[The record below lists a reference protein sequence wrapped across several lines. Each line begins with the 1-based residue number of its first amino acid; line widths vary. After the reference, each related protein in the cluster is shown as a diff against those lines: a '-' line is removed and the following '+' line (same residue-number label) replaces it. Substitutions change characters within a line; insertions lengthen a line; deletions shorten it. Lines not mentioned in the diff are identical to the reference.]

1 MTHYEP
7 GAVVTWLQELR
18 GGYGTIWPV
27 DGVVVRTT
35 RGRVIVRVQ
44 TRTGE
49 QVERAVRPESLR
61 MRREQEGEGQ

>member
-18 GGYGTIWPV
+18 GGYGAIWPV

-61 MRREQEGEGQ
+61 MRREQ

>member
-18 GGYGTIWPV
+18 GGYGYVQPV

-35 RGRVIVRVQ
+35 SVRVVIRVT

-49 QVERAVRPESLR
+49 QVERAVRPEALR
-61 MRREQEGEGQ
+61 MRREQ

>member
-7 GAVVTWLQELR
+7 GAAVTWLQELR
-18 GGYGTIWPV
+18 GGYSFVWPV

-35 RGRVIVRVQ
+35 STRVIVRVQ

-61 MRREQEGEGQ
+61 MRREQ